1 MDSSEAPKRG
11 AQSLTHKKSKKDFLT
26 VGIGASA
33 GGVKALKEFFSKM
46 PPDSGMAFA
55 VVLHL
60 SQTYESN
67 LAAILGRETKMP
79 VIQVTEAVKVEPN
92 HVYVIPPAKGLE
104 MIDGIVRVT
113 QPQRSRGARVTI
125 DRFFRTLA
133 DSHGASAVG
142 IVLSGTGEDG
152 TLGLKKI
159 KEENGFAIVQEP
171 TDAEQDQMPR
181 TAMET
186 GLVDWVLPIE
196 QMPEKLLWLRK
207 SSEELRLTEAD
218 DDLIAS
224 EVSDL
229 NALRE
234 ILNVLR
240 VRTGHDFS
248 SYKHPTLLRR
258 IARHL
263 QIHELE
269 NMQEYV
275 RLLRER
281 PEESEFLL
289 ANLLINVTN
298 FFRNPD
304 AFDVL
309 EKDVIPRMF
318 AGKNANDQIRVWV
331 PACATG
337 EEAYSIGMLLCEY
350 ASRFDDVPKIQIFAT
365 DVDEEAVAFAREG
378 RYGETSCEQDVSPAR
393 LRRFFNKEG
402 SSYRVKKSLREMI
415 LFATHNILRDPPFSK
430 LDLVSC
436 RNLLIYLNREAQERV
451 MNLFHFALQS
461 NGFLLLG
468 SSESAENQPLLFS
481 PYDKKQRLYLRRP
494 TSPVDQ
500 TVLELQGGW
509 QPDRLTTEVTN
520 GKQGRTYSF
529 NELHFRLLEKY
540 APPSLLVSED
550 YEIVHLTENVGRY
563 LQFVGGEPTSNLLKV
578 VHPALR
584 ADLRAALYT
593 AKQDNITAETR
604 PIRAEIAG
612 EKCFVNVRVQPVEAG
627 DAGGGFMLVI
637 FEESKIA
644 ENAPFADSELTSI
657 NFGGNQAMEV
667 IVRRLEEELNRTKS
681 RLRLTI
687 EQHETSIEELK
698 ASNEEL
704 MSINEELRSA
714 TEELETSKEELQ
726 SVNEE
731 LTTVNYELSE
741 KIEEISRGNSDLQN
755 LIHSTDI
762 GTIFLDRSLQIKRF
776 TPSAQEIF
784 NLLPS
789 DAGRRIDDLTNKLD
803 YADLTEDAMRVLR
816 NLRPVEREVKSRKGR
831 YYLARLL
838 PYRSADDKIDGVVLT
853 FLDITEPKQAEKS
866 IRFKAQLLNTVEQ
879 SVIATDLSGVVTF
892 WNQFAE
898 KLFGWTAEEALG
910 RNIMELTPFETEIE
924 QAEEIMSQ
932 LRRGEKWNG
941 EFWVRRRDG
950 SKFLAQVSNVPI
962 TDEQGKLIGVVGV
975 SIDVTEHKQTEAAL
989 RHNQEMFSALV
1000 NNAPFGVY
1008 MIDSEFR
1015 LRSVNHG
1022 ARAVFIGIDPL
1033 IGRDFAEILRIV
1045 WDEPFATEAIER
1057 FRHTLRTGESYY
1069 SPTVVEHRGNIDK
1082 IESYD
1087 WQLHRITLPD
1097 ETYGVVC
1104 YFYDLTE
1111 QRQMQHALRESEER
1125 FRAIVTQVTAGIAEV
1140 DLTGKFNFVNDRYVE
1155 IVGYLRAELLGGMR
1169 MQDITHPDDLKI
1181 NYPLF
1186 EKCITKGKSFVI
1198 EKRYIRKDGTE
1209 IWVNNSVSPELDE
1222 QGKTR
1227 FITSVTIDIS
1237 ERKRT
1242 EEALRESEER
1252 LRAMFEQASVGI
1264 VQVTIDGQL
1273 VMPNAGFCKI
1283 IDYTDDEIRNLNLRD
1298 ITHPE
1303 DYVKEVELTRQLF
1316 AGKIPEFIIEK
1327 RYIRK
1332 DGSII
1337 WGQMTTTLIRRGTE
1351 EPLYALAIVEHIS
1364 ERKQTQE
1371 ALKEADRRKDE
1382 FLATLAHELRNPL
1395 APIRTA
1401 LEIMRRDEDR
1411 EKGQNA
1417 REIIERQTNQLV
1429 HLVDDLLD
1437 ISRITQGK
1445 IKLRKERLNLG
1456 DPISMAV
1463 ETVQPFVE
1471 GLHHSLDVRLP
1482 DAPVFVE
1489 GDRARLTQIIHNLL
1503 HNSAKYTEPGGHI
1516 LLIAA
1521 HEGDEAVIRVRDN
1534 GMGIAFEMLPAIFD
1548 MFAQTVTGE
1557 KRGQGGLGIGL
1568 SLVKK
1573 LVEMHGG
1580 RVEANSEGEGKGS
1593 EFIVRLPLAADQK
1606 PEKKQEKQEIE
1617 KPRTPI
1623 KAGRILVVDDNT
1635 DAANMLEIFLS
1646 MENHEV
1652 KTAFNGR
1659 EAIQAAAEF
1668 QPDTV
1673 ILDIGLPDIDGYEV
1687 AKRLRERS
1695 PDICLIALSGWGQ
1708 DEDRRRSNEAGFNH
1722 HLVKPVNIEE
1732 LKKFLCL

>member
-60 SQTYESN
+60 SQTHESN

-79 VIQVTEAVKVEPN
+79 VVQVTEAVKVEPN

-113 QPQRSRGARVTI
+113 KPQRSRGARVVI

-133 DSHGASAVG
+133 DAYGASAVG

-159 KEENGFAIVQEP
+159 KEANGFAIVQEP
-171 TDAEQDQMPR
+171 KDAEYDQMPIN
-181 TAMET
+181 AMET

-196 QMPEKLLWLRK
+196 QMPEKLLGLRK
-207 SSEELRLTEAD
+207 RSEELRLTEAD
-218 DDLIAS
+218 DGVIAPELNDLTS
-224 EVSDL
+224 
-229 NALRE
+229 LRE
-234 ILNVLR
+234 ILAVLR

-248 SYKHPTLLRR
+248 QYKHPTLLRR

-269 NMQEYV
+269 NMQAYV
-275 RLLRER
+275 KLLRER
-281 PEESEFLL
+281 PEEVDFLL

-304 AFDVL
+304 SFDVL
-309 EKDVIPRMF
+309 ESDIVPRMF
-318 AGKNANDQIRVWV
+318 AGKTANDQIRVWV
-331 PACATG
+331 SACATG

-350 ASRFDDVPKIQIFAT
+350 ASRFDDVPKIQIFAS
-365 DVDEEAVAFAREG
+365 DVDEEAIAFAREG
-378 RYGETSCEQDVSPAR
+378 LYGETSCEQDVSPAR
-393 LRRFFNKEG
+393 LRRFFTKEG
-402 SSYRVKKSLREMI
+402 NSFRVKKSLREMI
-415 LFATHNILRDPPFSK
+415 LFAPHNILRDPPFSK
-430 LDLVSC
+430 LDLISC

-451 MNLFHFALQS
+451 MSLFHFALQP
-461 NGFLLLG
+461 NGFLFLG
-468 SSESAENQPLLFS
+468 SSESAENLPLLFS

-494 TSPVDQ
+494 TNPIDH
-500 TVLELQGGW
+500 TALALPLHDRWLQEKA
-509 QPDRLTTEVTN
+509 PTAEVSN
-520 GKQGRTYSF
+520 GAHGRAYSF

-540 APPSLLVSED
+540 APPSLLVNED
-550 YEIVHLTENVGRY
+550 HEIVHLTENVGRF
-563 LQFVGGEPTSNLLKV
+563 LQFVGGEPSSNLLKV

-593 AKQDNITAETR
+593 AKQDNKTAETR

-612 EKCFVNVRVQPVEAG
+612 KKCFVNVRVQPV
-627 DAGGGFMLVI
+627 DAHDSGGGFMLII
-637 FEESKIA
+637 FEESKTA

-667 IVRRLEEELNRTKS
+667 IVRRLEEELSRTKS
-681 RLRLTI
+681 RLRSTI

-704 MSINEELRSA
+704 MSMNEELRSA

-731 LTTVNYELSE
+731 LTTVNFELGE
-741 KIEEISRGNSDLQN
+741 KIEEVSRGHSDLQN
-755 LIHSTDI
+755 LIYSTDI

-784 NLLPS
+784 NILPS

-803 YADLTEDAMRVLR
+803 YADLTDDAMQVLR

-838 PYRSADDKIDGVVLT
+838 PYRTADDKIDGVVLT
-853 FLDITEPKQAEKS
+853 FLDISERKQSEKS
-866 IRFKAQLLNTVEQ
+866 IRFQAHLLDAVEQ
-879 SVIATDLSGVVTF
+879 SVIATDLNGVVLF
-892 WNQFAE
+892 WNRFAE

-910 RNIMELTPFETEIE
+910 RNIMELTTPKVLAA
-924 QAEEIMSQ
+924 QAEDIMSR
-932 LRRGEKWNG
+932 LRRGKSWSG
-941 EFWVRRRDG
+941 EFNVQRRDG
-950 SKFLAQVSNVPI
+950 TTFPAQVFNSPI
-962 TDEQGKLIGVVGV
+962 NDDNGTLIG
-975 SIDVTEHKQTEAAL
+975 
-989 RHNQEMFSALV
+989 
-1000 NNAPFGVY
+1000 
-1008 MIDSEFR
+1008 
-1015 LRSVNHG
+1015 
-1022 ARAVFIGIDPL
+1022 
-1033 IGRDFAEILRIV
+1033 
-1045 WDEPFATEAIER
+1045 
-1057 FRHTLRTGESYY
+1057 
-1069 SPTVVEHRGNIDK
+1069 
-1082 IESYD
+1082 
-1087 WQLHRITLPD
+1087 
-1097 ETYGVVC
+1097 
-1104 YFYDLTE
+1104 
-1111 QRQMQHALRESEER
+1111 
-1125 FRAIVTQVTAGIAEV
+1125 
-1140 DLTGKFNFVNDRYVE
+1140 
-1155 IVGYLRAELLGGMR
+1155 IVGISF
-1169 MQDITHPDDLKI
+1169 DITA
-1181 NYPLF
+1181 
-1186 EKCITKGKSFVI
+1186 
-1198 EKRYIRKDGTE
+1198 RKQA
-1209 IWVNNSVSPELDE
+1209 E
-1222 QGKTR
+1222 Q
-1227 FITSVTIDIS
+1227 
-1237 ERKRT
+1237 
-1242 EEALRESEER
+1242 ALLESEER
-1252 LRAMFEQASVGI
+1252 LRLIMDSAEDYAIMTLDSEGRFTAWNTGAKNMF
-1264 VQVTIDGQL
+1264 
-1273 VMPNAGFCKI
+1273 GFSEEEALGRHSEI
-1283 IDYTDDEIRNLNLRD
+1283 IFT
-1298 ITHPE
+1298 PE
-1303 DYVKEVELTRQLF
+1303 DRAKGEHLKELETARREGRAADERF
-1316 AGKIPEFIIEK
+1316 H
-1327 RYIRK
+1327 IRK
-1332 DGSII
+1332 DGTRFYVSGVMMRLHGGNERYSFAKIARDLTERQ
-1337 WGQMTTTLIRRGTE
+1337 QME
-1351 EPLYALAIVEHIS
+1351 
-1364 ERKQTQE
+1364 E
-1371 ALKEADRRKDE
+1371 ALREGDRRKDE

-1401 LEIMRRDEDR
+1401 LEIMRRGNDK
-1411 EKGQNA
+1411 EKGQHA

-1437 ISRITQGK
+1437 ISRITQDK
-1445 IKLRKERLNLG
+1445 IKLRRERV
-1456 DPISMAV
+1456 DIADSISAAV
-1463 ETVQPFVE
+1463 ETVQPFIE
-1471 GLHHSLDVRLP
+1471 NLRHRLDVRLP

-1489 GDRARLTQIIHNLL
+1489 ADPTRLSQIILNLL

-1521 HEGDEAVIRVRDN
+1521 REGDEAVIRVRDN
-1534 GMGIAFEMLPAIFD
+1534 GIGIQFELLPDIFD
-1548 MFAQTVTGE
+1548 MFAQTVISE

-1593 EFIVRLPLAADQK
+1593 EFIVRLPLAADRK
-1606 PEKKQEKQEIE
+1606 PEKKQAKQEIE
-1617 KPRTPI
+1617 QLRTPI

-1646 MENHEV
+1646 MENHKV
-1652 KTAFNGR
+1652 KTAFTGHD
-1659 EAIQAAAEF
+1659 AIQAAAEF

-1732 LKKFLCL
+1732 LKKLLCL